1 MLSGHPAAQGD
12 TERQLGTAQLVRQF
26 GESVREGAQSRTKEF
41 VKSYLKKKSGEIG
54 LLQAEWVCCGL

>member
-12 TERQLGTAQLVRQF
+12 TERQLGTAQLVREF

-41 VKSYLKKKSGEIG
+41 KSYLKKKSREIG